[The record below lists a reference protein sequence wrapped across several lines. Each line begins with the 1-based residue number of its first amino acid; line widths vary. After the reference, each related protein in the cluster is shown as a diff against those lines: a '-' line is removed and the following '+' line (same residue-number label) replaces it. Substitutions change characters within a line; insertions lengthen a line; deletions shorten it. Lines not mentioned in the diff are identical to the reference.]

1 MAYFSKKTLGLAL
14 VSLSLLAAGGGIWWM
29 KKHKAAPTVA
39 GAVIA
44 NPDAPF
50 VMGECVARLFEDK
63 PALAVMFSQSV
74 EGSQAL
80 DQLIEVRDIGESAK
94 SKKKKRSSEDDQE
107 PQSASESASAN
118 SAVAAQGEVVKGGW
132 IVSDNPRVL
141 LFPYVKA
148 GREYKVQVNAAL
160 TAAGGKKLEQAKNC
174 TVLSDEMSPSFFFA
188 SKGTVLPA
196 GLNGGLPVVTVNVP
210 EVDVEFL
217 RVAPEKLSKFVDMV
231 SGKKRRSAEDGREED
246 DYYYDDYYNDKNKLK
261 GMSSGWQLNSL
272 QGIATSVYQN
282 RFITNEIPNSRKVS
296 FLPVEKIP
304 ELKEPGIYVAVMRRP
319 GFFDYE
325 FQVTYFYVSDIG
337 LHVRRYGKQT
347 DVFTTSLREGKAQGG
362 VALSVLGESG
372 KVLLAAKTDG
382 DGHGVL
388 PELPDSAR
396 LLLAQRGK
404 ETSILVLQEPGL
416 DLAEF
421 DIGGHL
427 PRDAKLFVWS
437 GRDLYRPGE
446 KFTASVMVRSAEG
459 IAVPAVPIKVDLK
472 KPSGDV
478 VSSGIWQPNPK
489 TPGYLQHH
497 IDLPLDAAT
506 GKWTLELRADP
517 SSKRADALY
526 SFQVE
531 EFLPERMKLSL
542 KSPSAPLNEGENFN
556 VEVQGD
562 YLYGAPAAGNRL
574 LGSVAQ
580 ERARN
585 PLPKEWPGFIFGD
598 FADDAKKQRKELDET
613 ALDDSGKAQ
622 VDVPFTTEA
631 NSPLK
636 VRAAFS
642 LLESGGRPVVRS
654 IERIWWPDK
663 NLIALRPAFDGDV
676 TREGSMAEFEVIRV
690 NDAGKFAG
698 LKQADFK
705 LVREDREYYW
715 RFEAGRGWHS
725 GYSEAEET
733 VHAGAID
740 LRNRAKLMVPVN
752 WGRYRLEIR
761 DPETEL
767 TARYRFY
774 AGWNAQDSENIGN
787 RPDRVRLQ
795 LEGAP
800 AKPGTDIKLKIVPPH
815 DGEALVLV
823 EADKVL
829 WSKRVAVSTDGTTVT
844 IPVDKNWNRSDMY
857 VSTVVFRPGSAGDK
871 VTPARAVGLTWLP
884 LARDARKLR
893 VALTAPAQVEPEKR
907 MSAKIKVDNAAGKKA
922 MITVSAVDV
931 GILNITSFKTPD
943 PFDFFFGKHRFG
955 AEISDIYGKLIERMD
970 GTPGKIKW
978 GGDAAKRDTK
988 SMPKKVKLID
998 IFSGPVQ
1005 LNDKGEA
1012 EVPLQIPDFNG
1023 TLRLMVVAA
1032 TDDAYGSTDKE
1043 VVVSAPIVAEI
1054 AMPRFIGPGDNST
1067 FALDVTNMMQG
1078 EQNIQIKL
1086 AADKLLKIA
1095 DAERKLTLA
1104 PKQRNILRFNVTPTE
1119 PFGLS
1124 RISLDLKTAGAK
1136 PVVIHR
1142 EFALQIQPPVP
1153 REQDARRIRIEP
1165 GATQKLDANMV
1176 ERFYRGSAT
1185 LSVAMSNRPPLNVR
1199 SIV

>member
-1 MAYFSKKTLGLAL
+1 MAHFSKKTLGLAL
-14 VSLSLLAAGGGIWWM
+14 LSLSLLVAGGAMWWV
-29 KKHKAAPTVA
+29 KTHKVAPVVA
-39 GAVIA
+39 GAVLV

-50 VMGECVARLFEDK
+50 AVGECVARLYEDK
-63 PALAVMFSQSV
+63 PALAVMFSQNV
-74 EGSQAL
+74 DGAQAL
-80 DQLIEVRDIGESAK
+80 DQLIEVRDLGASAK
-94 SKKKKRSSEDDQE
+94 SAKKKTSSEDD
-107 PQSASESASAN
+107 SESPSGVAPAAAS
-118 SAVAAQGEVVKGGW
+118 VAASAQGELVKGELVKGGW
-132 IVSDNPRVL
+132 ITSDNPRVL

-148 GREYKVQVNAAL
+148 GREYRVQVNGALVAAS
-160 TAAGGKKLEQAKNC
+160 GKKLEQGKSC

-217 RVAPEKLSKFVDMV
+217 RVAPEKLSKFVDM
-231 SGKKRRSAEDGREED
+231 EE
-246 DYYYDDYYNDKNKLK
+246 
-261 GMSSGWQLNSL
+261 S
-272 QGIATSVYQN
+272 
-282 RFITNEIPNSRKVS
+282 
-296 FLPVEKIP
+296 
-304 ELKEPGIYVAVMRRP
+304 GIYVAVMRRP
-319 GFFDYE
+319 GHFDYE

-337 LHVRRYGKQT
+337 LHVRRFGKQT
-347 DVFTTSLREGKAQGG
+347 DVFTTSLKEGKAQGG
-362 VALSVLGESG
+362 VALSVLGEAG
-372 KVLLAAKTDG
+372 KVLLSAKTDG

-396 LLLAQRGK
+396 MLLAQRGK

-427 PRDAKLFVWS
+427 PRDATLFVWS

-446 KFTASVMVRSAEG
+446 KFTASLMVRSAEG
-459 IAVPAVPIKVDLK
+459 IAVPAVPIKVELK

-478 VSSGIWQPNPK
+478 VNSAIWQPNPK
-489 TPGYLQHH
+489 TPGYMQRQ
-497 IDLPLDAAT
+497 IDLPPDAAT

-517 SSKRADALY
+517 SSKRADAIY

-531 EFLPERMKLSL
+531 EFLPERMKLNL
-542 KSPSAPLNEGENFN
+542 KSASTPLNQGEPFK
-556 VEVQGD
+556 VDVQGD

-613 ALDDSGKAQ
+613 ALDDGGKAQ
-622 VDVPFTTEA
+622 VEVPFTTEA

-654 IERIWWPDK
+654 IERIWWPEK

-690 NDAGKFAG
+690 NDAGKFTG
-698 LKQADFK
+698 VRQADFK

-715 RFEAGRGWHS
+715 RYESGRGWHS

-752 WGRYRLEIR
+752 WGRYRLEVR

-767 TARYRFY
+767 TVRYRFY

-800 AKPGTDIKLKIVPPH
+800 VKPGSDVKLKIVPPH

-829 WSKRVAVSTDGTTVT
+829 WSKRIAVSTEGTSVT
-844 IPVDKNWNRSDMY
+844 IPIDKNWNRSDMY
-857 VSTVVFRPGSAGDK
+857 ISTVVFRPASQGDK

-884 LARDARKLR
+884 LARDARKLK
-893 VALTAPAQVEPEKR
+893 VALNAPAQVEPEKR
-907 MSAKIKVDNAAGKKA
+907 MIAKIKVDNAAGKKA
-922 MITVSAVDV
+922 MITVSAVDL

-943 PFDFFFGKHRFG
+943 PFDFFFGKHRYG
-955 AEISDIYGKLIERMD
+955 AELSDIYGKLIERMD

-998 IFSGPVQ
+998 LFSGPVQ
-1005 LNDKGEA
+1005 LNEKGEA
-1012 EVPLQIPDFNG
+1012 EVHLQIPDFNG
-1023 TLRLMVVAA
+1023 TLRL
-1032 TDDAYGSTDKE
+1032 
-1043 VVVSAPIVAEI
+1043 
-1054 AMPRFIGPGDNST
+1054 
-1067 FALDVTNMMQG
+1067 
-1078 EQNIQIKL
+1078 
-1086 AADKLLKIA
+1086 
-1095 DAERKLTLA
+1095 
-1104 PKQRNILRFNVTPTE
+1104 
-1119 PFGLS
+1119 
-1124 RISLDLKTAGAK
+1124 
-1136 PVVIHR
+1136 
-1142 EFALQIQPPVP
+1142 
-1153 REQDARRIRIEP
+1153 
-1165 GATQKLDANMV
+1165 
-1176 ERFYRGSAT
+1176 
-1185 LSVAMSNRPPLNVR
+1185 
-1199 SIV
+1199 